1 MIGRLKKSKG
11 EAVKGYYFRIG
22 EVELKAIDFLKKNN
36 FNIAEVLRSQLR
48 KYVADLN
55 EKEYQNEIKK

>member
-1 MIGRLKKSKG
+1 MRGRLKKSKR
-11 EAVKGYYFRIG
+11 EAVKGYYFRID
-22 EVELKAIDFLKKNN
+22 EVELKAIDFLKRNN

-55 EKEYQNEIKK
+55 EKEYQNEIKN